1 MRTERPTSN
10 IELKIGN
17 MEFIEMT
24 GKTLWRVI
32 DHDEEA
38 LTRDDLR
45 AAGVRDDSIVRVNRQ
60 GDLELRKTAGWDI
73 IGGLIGDYEHRVRD
87 ATGLD
92 WA

>member
-1 MRTERPTSN
+1 
-10 IELKIGN
+10 

-38 LTRDDLR
+38 LTREDLL
-45 AAGVRDDSIVRVNRQ
+45 AAGVRDDSLVRVNRQ
-60 GDLELRKTAGWDI
+60 GDLEIRKPQGWDI
-73 IGGLIGDYEHRVRD
+73 IGGLIGEYERRVRE
-87 ATGLD
+87 ATGWD

>member
-1 MRTERPTSN
+1 
-10 IELKIGN
+10 

-45 AAGVRDDSIVRVNRQ
+45 AAGVRDDSVVRVNKQ
-60 GDLELRKTAGWDI
+60 GDLELRKASGWDI
-73 IGGLIGDYEHRVRD
+73 IGGLIGDYEHRVRE

>member
-1 MRTERPTSN
+1 
-10 IELKIGN
+10 
-17 MEFIEMT
+17 MT
-24 GKTLWRVI
+24 GKTLWRVV

-45 AAGVRDDSIVRVNRQ
+45 AAGVRNDSLVRVNRQ
-60 GDLELRKTAGWDI
+60 GDLELRKTTGWDI
-73 IGGLIGDYEHRVRD
+73 IGGLIGDYAHRVRE

>member
-1 MRTERPTSN
+1 
-10 IELKIGN
+10 
-17 MEFIEMT
+17 MT
-24 GKTLWRVI
+24 GKTLWRVV

-45 AAGVRDDSIVRVNRQ
+45 AAGVRDDSLVRVNRQ
-60 GDLELRKTAGWDI
+60 GDLELRKPTGWDI
-73 IGGLIGDYEHRVRD
+73 IGGLIGDYEHRVRE

>member
-1 MRTERPTSN
+1 
-10 IELKIGN
+10 

-45 AAGVRDDSIVRVNRQ
+45 AAGVRDDSLVRVNRQ
-60 GDLELRKTAGWDI
+60 GDLELRKGACWDI

>member
-1 MRTERPTSN
+1 
-10 IELKIGN
+10 

-45 AAGVRDDSIVRVNRQ
+45 AVGVRDDSLVRVNRQ
-60 GDLELRKTAGWDI
+60 GDLELRKAGGWDI
-73 IGGLIGDYEHRVRD
+73 IGGLIGDYEHRVRE
-87 ATGLD
+87 ATDWD

>member
-1 MRTERPTSN
+1 
-10 IELKIGN
+10 

-38 LTRDDLR
+38 LTKDDLR
-45 AAGVRDDSIVRVNRQ
+45 AAGVRDDSLVRVNRQ
-60 GDLELRKTAGWDI
+60 GDLELRKPRGWDI
-73 IGGLIGDYEHRVRD
+73 IGGLIGDYEHRVRE
-87 ATGLD
+87 ATGFD

>member
-1 MRTERPTSN
+1 
-10 IELKIGN
+10 
-17 MEFIEMT
+17 MT
-24 GKTLWRVI
+24 GKTLWRVV

-45 AAGVRDDSIVRVNRQ
+45 AAGVRDESLVRVNRQ
-60 GDLELRKTAGWDI
+60 GDLELRKSTGWDI
-73 IGGLIGDYEHRVRD
+73 IGGLIGDYEHRVRE

>member
-1 MRTERPTSN
+1 
-10 IELKIGN
+10 

-24 GKTLWRVI
+24 GKTLWRVV

-45 AAGVRDDSIVRVNRQ
+45 AAGVRDDSVVRVNRQ
-60 GDLELRKTAGWDI
+60 GDLELRKPTGWDI
-73 IGGLIGDYEHRVRD
+73 IGGLIGDYEHRVRE

>member
-1 MRTERPTSN
+1 
-10 IELKIGN
+10 

-38 LTRDDLR
+38 LTRDDLLG
-45 AAGVRDDSIVRVNRQ
+45 AGVRDESLVRVNRQ
-60 GDLELRKTAGWDI
+60 GDLELRKPNGWDI
-73 IGGLIGDYEHRVRD
+73 IGGLIGDYEHRVRE

>member
-1 MRTERPTSN
+1 
-10 IELKIGN
+10 

-38 LTRDDLR
+38 LTHDELR

-60 GDLELRKTAGWDI
+60 GDLELRK
-73 IGGLIGDYEHRVRD
+73 GGEVSIAQD
-87 ATGLD
+87 APFEPITVK
-92 WA
+92 AA

>member
-1 MRTERPTSN
+1 
-10 IELKIGN
+10 

-24 GKTLWRVI
+24 GKTLWRVV

-45 AAGVRDDSIVRVNRQ
+45 AAGVRDDSVVRVNRQ
-60 GDLELRKTAGWDI
+60 GDLELRTPAGWDI
-73 IGGLIGDYEHRVRD
+73 IGGLIGDYEHRVRE
-87 ATGLD
+87 ATGLN

>member
-1 MRTERPTSN
+1 
-10 IELKIGN
+10 

-24 GKTLWRVI
+24 GKTLWRVV

-45 AAGVRDDSIVRVNRQ
+45 AAGVRDDSLVRVNRQ
-60 GDLELRKTAGWDI
+60 GDLELRKPTGWDI
-73 IGGLIGDYEHRVRD
+73 IGGLIGDYEHRVRE